1 MNGDPKVKRFEAYAS
16 LRQNGDIQF
25 SDEEMEKLL
34 ANEADRKS
42 FHQYLGNQYGD
53 AGTYEEWEANWFPEY
68 SKKKD
73 YGAGSEPSSVFSSAT
88 EPTPAASAAGV
99 MGQQATPKGI
109 LEAQGVSFVTPPQP
123 VQKEV
128 ETPEMLEGME
138 LGVTPESTATRDI
151 AQMAQFNDIIL
162 ERQQNYI
169 KAIENVPASVL
180 SDPARAFNLLVTDE
194 AARKLHND
202 PNASDYIKG
211 QIKARTITDAMDLVS
226 ARLSLVEQ
234 GLDEAKLDRYSNTKS
249 ALIQIYE
256 SGDPN
261 MVIDGMNGAEW
272 SQEWDYMLQSNDDL
286 YEYDALNQA
295 MYSLGKS
302 YENIKGTNP
311 TYFKE
316 IEKQRNNQIVGDI
329 YFRATS
335 GGILKYPRLVGI
347 AATNEVK
354 SAIQGFMGFVGAV
367 GNSFGNSAERYNWAD
382 KWAEKAARM
391 DWGFQNSMPTFAQ
404 RDLFTNTAKVG
415 NYQVDVT
422 STGDVAAVRDSQGYL
437 VVDNDVRNQV
447 VEQYES
453 APDKYSATFR
463 PHLAPAVSVA
473 VQGAVQV
480 AMTSKFAG
488 LGRTAAAAKGYAA
501 GMLTARFAGQNYI
514 QALEEFGPEN
524 ADVAARFAIA
534 TAALQ
539 SGISM
544 YVNPLEIKLNPR
556 FNVSPK
562 TLKAVAKDL
571 AEGKSKE
578 AAIRNGFRAYSA
590 DMAKGMVQYT
600 KEVAKEGFEGLMEYG
615 VDVGGRMLVRSTTD
629 INAEYDLSAN
639 AAANSFVSELIG
651 ASLAA
656 GAAIDTRA
664 AWQKE
669 SMLIAY
675 ENRAEILPMVE
686 KMHGAEVAAKLKLAL
701 DAADKR
707 MRGQKLTREQKNG
720 IVVQEYNKTIAID
733 EEEAAPTPAAQPEP
747 AVQTQAEPE
756 AEPAVETSKEV
767 VSLPTIYDVARE
779 EAVALRLEAGDSY
792 KGSDGTPYTV
802 VDEGDQTVTLRN
814 EDNGHT
820 FNRNKEEL
828 RKEIMTLFNQTYTTA
843 FPEMDFRQ
851 IASIRRGMFE
861 QASQGVLALPS
872 PTAVEPAVQ
881 PETMIEDAEIVPQAQ
896 PVTPIQ
902 TEQQT
907 IAPEAQ
913 APALAPAPTTETQAA
928 PAEPQVAAETVPP
941 AAPLV
946 YNRSNIEQA
955 EGIDTAAI
963 ATALDVVSE
972 IVPDMQV
979 RVFETQAEMEATLGQ
994 RGNAFVSQDGKTIYI
1009 SKESNAID
1017 VQHEVIHPIMV
1028 AAELRNPGTIELFYD
1043 QIMNKLPERVRDDL
1057 EVFQLGY
1064 SDKSRQ
1070 EQREEVVVE
1079 FLARLASGQ
1088 YEMTVFKQEGVL
1100 DAIVN
1105 WFDAIFVKLGL
1116 TNPPNNLT
1124 DIKSF
1129 SRKIVEAFRTR
1140 SAVTFEY
1147 EDDYMDFTPV
1157 DVINTT
1163 DEKPNMTLVTYKGKD
1178 YYAVRSGIV
1187 DTGPSGEAILGAA
1200 EDGGVVRDEGD
1211 VMSEREGIQETG
1223 LSGKYDLYPVDVVD
1237 AEGNIDYDSDFIV
1250 EIDAAALTVKK
1261 DLKARRDHLRLIF
1274 KGEEVFIPYR
1284 DLPQMNGFPVTS
1296 NPRPWLEKN
1305 RPDLLSEYD
1314 AAMQKKAEVAQ
1325 RLDQQMAAMKK
1336 DLKARF
1342 TDSKMEAIEDVN
1354 DIRGRY
1360 FYHGTARDF
1369 DTFDKS
1375 FIGSKTDA
1383 GWWGRGIYF
1392 HTDPDRGGYGEIV
1405 KKVKLSPTKPLI
1417 LPIDNSGEYL
1427 YDILDNLGYGQ
1438 DIKRS
1443 ASAMSI
1449 IASLGSDNFTNILT
1463 SAGYDS
1469 MIINYQQGTAEV
1481 VVFDTNIINIDDTL
1495 KARFTQESLDPQ
1507 YFRAKKWMRDE
1518 MNQKPPPLR
1527 DTVIQHAMGIFGI
1540 NRGQAEIMYDVLWRS
1555 PDRKRMLIPP
1565 GVQTNRT
1572 GLAGMLDKAQQFRN
1586 EWLLKSQ
1593 GMPMEVLRGL
1603 EGALG
1608 ENELLVRRMMQSY
1621 GRIMKIIDNH
1631 KNKDERRDLRETAN
1645 RFLDGRITDA
1655 QIASLP
1661 SPLYAELR
1669 QMRAWIDE
1677 VSAEILNDANMSEMR
1692 TEIISA
1698 NMGEYVGRFFRVHLF
1713 GKYSP
1718 EKASIKKFMD
1728 EYRRR
1733 NYEAVSIA
1741 NPTWTADQ
1749 IEAELRRKGEQA
1761 YKDLLQKHA
1770 IDTKTGGQRSS
1781 KISKPTGMMKER
1793 EQIPKRAGD
1802 LWEAIDEQRWGP
1814 MTLPPAPGPVSNTG
1828 NPEFEAAFNAAW
1840 NDMRQYR
1847 LREAYFVHPQI
1858 SAQFK
1863 KLEKVGEQ
1871 LAKLTHSVG
1880 FTLTGTNPFNKENIR
1895 MAVEN
1900 RTPFAFASLPPS
1912 ATPAQVK
1919 QFNDLLNELND
1930 GIVDISNRVR
1940 DRVNLDMDSIMANKD
1955 QLDGTDGFRDL
1966 QHLTPGVRAI
1976 LGEIPPL
1983 EATVLT
1989 MANMARYYTMNKYYR
2004 MIRALGEGNFLFRAD
2019 DPNRPT
2025 WVNKRIPGREQAV
2038 GMVPPDATTEKMAP
2052 LSGLYTTP
2060 EIYDILMNV
2069 EHFNEGVGIPGVFT
2083 TTGAFAKF
2091 SGKVQEWK
2099 TIFSPQTQARNFLSN
2114 LFFVVRNSWADP
2126 VRMTL
2131 GFAYV
2136 PIDYFM
2142 MRTAGKRIST
2152 KDVGVLA
2159 PLKQMSD
2166 AFAFSIAQN
2175 FGDNVGSNVAP
2186 QMDANKY
2193 GFDPTVAS
2201 DLSNFQ
2207 NAKRDMFAG
2216 MKRQETRALLVNDAV
2231 NNYGM
2236 SEDNARRLYAD
2247 LQPKSFQDQMSKVLN
2262 KLAANGVIGTNINMR
2277 LIQSYMGEIDTADKA
2292 AAYVANAI
2300 VYEDASP
2307 FARAMRMGYNKWKDF
2322 NANAGRFYSFGD
2334 DTFKIFGYLRE
2345 RAQYSKLLFS
2355 KEYFLL
2361 SEDQQAEVDAIAMEN
2376 VKNIIPNYDR
2386 IGKLGKWFSRDPF
2399 FAQFIAFKIESMRV
2413 WYNLFSLANK
2423 EIRDGNKSGNAEMV
2437 RHGYTRLAT
2446 HVSMVGVTTAAEV
2459 GLATFLGNTL
2469 AEGAQLLGNY
2479 MSSFWDDDDEDE
2491 KKKALRD
2498 PLPDWMQN
2506 DILAISKAVDGK
2518 VTYISVSAN
2527 HPFGDFQRTLV
2538 ELSETT
2544 EINLTEQ
2551 PYGVQIGLVSV
2562 IELFEQFWQT
2572 KIATAVLIEIVSNK
2586 DSYGREIWNKATKDY
2601 EGDTDGVMFQK
2612 ILSYAMRRAGPAWIG
2627 QASRVGW
2634 LDWLPE
2640 NEFFSE
2646 FRKPPHA
2653 AAPVQEIAA
2662 MVTGF
2667 KPITV
2672 DFYDQFK
2679 RRVGDFANYPGTQD
2693 EIYKKAQHW
2702 NLRISDATFEEQ
2714 IKRMVEEEYYTLAS
2728 LHDAYRLPVKHG
2740 IVEASK
2746 MDEILTNKRDQ
2757 GGVALSGNLYN
2768 SDGSINNNG
2777 RLAHMISRGVY
2788 VAPWDKI
2795 SDLVAKRK
2803 AKKPDYQPTPELD
2816 QWIRSFEME
2825 KQQDEN
2831 R

>member
-1 MNGDPKVKRFEAYAS
+1 MNGDPKVKRFENYEL
-16 LRQNGDIQF
+16 LRQNGDIQV
-25 SDEEMEKLL
+25 SDAEMEKLL
-34 ANEADRKS
+34 ANEAERKS
-42 FHQYLGNQYGD
+42 FHQYIGNQYGN
-53 AGTYEEWEANWFPEY
+53 AGSFEEWEAAWFPEY

-73 YGAGSEPSSVFSSAT
+73 YGAGSEPSSVSSSET

-138 LGVTPESTATRDI
+138 LGVMPESTVTRDI

-180 SDPARAFNLLVTDE
+180 SDPARAFDLLVTDE

-286 YEYDALNQA
+286 YEYDALNRA

-302 YENIKGTNP
+302 YENIKGVNP
-311 TYFKE
+311 AYFKE

-354 SAIQGFMGFVGAV
+354 SAIQGFVGFVGAV

-501 GMLTARFAGQNYI
+501 GLLTARFSGQNYL

-524 ADVAARFAIA
+524 ADVAARFAIS

-539 SGISM
+539 AGISM

-571 AEGKSKE
+571 AAGKSKE
-578 AAIRNGFRAYSA
+578 AAIRNGFRAYSS
-590 DMAKGMVQYT
+590 DIAKGMLQYT
-600 KEVAKEGFEGLMEYG
+600 KEVGKEGLEGLMEYG
-615 VDVGGRMLVRSTTD
+615 VDVGGRMVVRTMTD

-639 AAANSFVSELIG
+639 AAANAFVSELIG

-656 GAAIDTRA
+656 GATVDTRA

-701 DAADKR
+701 DTADKR
-707 MRGQKLTREQKNG
+707 MRGQKLTREQKNEV
-720 IVVQEYNKTIAID
+720 VVQEYNKTVKID
-733 EEEAAPTPAAQPEP
+733 EEEAAPTSATQPEP
-747 AVQTQAEPE
+747 AVQTPAEPE
-756 AEPAVETSKEV
+756 AQPVVETTQEV
-767 VSLPTIYDVARE
+767 APLPTIYDVARE

-820 FNRNKEEL
+820 FSRNKEEL

-851 IASIRRGMFE
+851 IASIRRGMFD

-872 PTAVEPAVQ
+872 PTAVAPAVQ
-881 PETMIEDAEIVPQAQ
+881 PKTMIEDAEVVPQAQ

-941 AAPLV
+941 VAPLV

-955 EGIDTAAI
+955 EGIDTTAI

-979 RVFETQAEMEATLGQ
+979 QVFETQAEMEAMVGQ

-1064 SDKSRQ
+1064 SEKSRQ

-1100 DAIVN
+1100 DAIIG

-1124 DIKSF
+1124 DIKAF

-1140 SAVTFEY
+1140 A
-1147 EDDYMDFTPV
+1147 
-1157 DVINTT
+1157 
-1163 DEKPNMTLVTYKGKD
+1163 
-1178 YYAVRSGIV
+1178 
-1187 DTGPSGEAILGAA
+1187 AIA
-1200 EDGGVVRDEGD
+1200 
-1211 VMSEREGIQETG
+1211 
-1223 LSGKYDLYPVDVVD
+1223 
-1237 AEGNIDYDSDFIV
+1237 
-1250 EIDAAALTVKK
+1250 
-1261 DLKARRDHLRLIF
+1261 
-1274 KGEEVFIPYR
+1274 
-1284 DLPQMNGFPVTS
+1284 
-1296 NPRPWLEKN
+1296 
-1305 RPDLLSEYD
+1305 
-1314 AAMQKKAEVAQ
+1314 
-1325 RLDQQMAAMKK
+1325 
-1336 DLKARF
+1336 
-1342 TDSKMEAIEDVN
+1342 
-1354 DIRGRY
+1354 
-1360 FYHGTARDF
+1360 F
-1369 DTFDKS
+1369 DT
-1375 FIGSKTDA
+1375 
-1383 GWWGRGIYF
+1383 
-1392 HTDPDRGGYGEIV
+1392 EV
-1405 KKVKLSPTKPLI
+1405 
-1417 LPIDNSGEYL
+1417 E
-1427 YDILDNLGYGQ
+1427 
-1438 DIKRS
+1438 
-1443 ASAMSI
+1443 
-1449 IASLGSDNFTNILT
+1449 
-1463 SAGYDS
+1463 
-1469 MIINYQQGTAEV
+1469 AEMKG
-1481 VVFDTNIINIDDTL
+1481 DTEVESEGL
-1495 KARFTQESLDPQ
+1495 KARFTQDSLDPQ

-1518 MNQKPPPLR
+1518 MNQDLPPLR

-1572 GLAGMLDKAQQFRN
+1572 GLAGALDKAQQWRN

-1621 GRIMKIIDNH
+1621 GRIMKIIDSH

-1761 YKDLLQKHA
+1761 YKDLLEKHK

-1781 KISKPTGMMKER
+1781 KVSKPTGMMKER

-1847 LREAYFVHPQI
+1847 LREAYFKHPQI
-1858 SAQFK
+1858 SSQFTAM
-1863 KLEKVGEQ
+1863 EKAGV
-1871 LAKLTHSVG
+1871 KLTQLLNSMGLVAP
-1880 FTLTGTNPFNKENIR
+1880 GTTPFSKENIR

-1900 RTPFAFASLPPS
+1900 GTPMTVPPLPPT
-1912 ATPAQVK
+1912 ATPTQVSEYNK
-1919 QFNDLLNELND
+1919 QVAIIND
-1930 GIVDISNRVR
+1930 GVTEIADRVR
-1940 DRVNLDMDSIMANKD
+1940 DRVNLDMDSIMANKNE
-1955 QLDGTDGFRDL
+1955 LDGTDGFRDL

-2069 EHFNEGVGIPGVFT
+2069 DTFNSVVDSAFGMRPLYQFT
-2083 TTGAFAKF
+2083 
-2091 SGKVQEWK
+2091 GKVQEFK
-2099 TIFSPQTQARNFLSN
+2099 TIFSPQTQSRNFLSN
-2114 LFFVVRNSWADP
+2114 TIFVVRNGWADP
-2126 VRMTL
+2126 FRTAFAL
-2131 GFAYV
+2131 AYV
-2136 PIDYFM
+2136 PADMLLLRF
-2142 MRTAGKRIST
+2142 TGKRLSHQE
-2152 KDVGVLA
+2152 VGKLA
-2159 PLKQMSD
+2159 PLKRMSD
-2166 AFAFSIAQN
+2166 AFMYSMSQN
-2175 FGDNVGSNVAP
+2175 FGNPVWFGKWSKAVAGSNISRKLK
-2186 QMDANKY
+2186 ANKY
-2193 GFDPTVAS
+2193 GFNPTVAS

-2207 NAKRDMFAG
+2207 NAQRDMLAG
-2216 MKRQETRALLVNDAV
+2216 MKKQETRAALVNDAV
-2231 NNYGM
+2231 TNYGM

-2247 LQPKSFQDQMSKVLN
+2247 LQPKTFQDEMSDVLN
-2262 KLAANGVIGTNINMR
+2262 KLAANGVLGTNLNMR
-2277 LIQSYMGEIDTADKA
+2277 IINEYMGNVDTADKA
-2292 AAYVANAI
+2292 VAYVTNHLI
-2300 VYEDASP
+2300 YEDASYFHRKGQQALKLRNNINKF
-2307 FARAMRMGYNKWKDF
+2307 FADA
-2322 NANAGRFYSFGD
+2322 YSFGD
-2334 DTFKIFGYLRE
+2334 DTFKIFGYLQE
-2345 RAQYSKLLFS
+2345 RADYSNLLFG

-2361 SEDQQAEVDAIAMEN
+2361 SEQQQAEVDAIAMEN

-2386 IGKLGKWFSRDPF
+2386 IGKLGKYFSRSLI
-2399 FAQFIAFKIESMRV
+2399 FAQFIAFKIESMRT
-2413 WYNLFSLANK
+2413 WMNLFLLAKK
-2423 EIRDGNKSGNAEMV
+2423 EIMDGKKSGNAAMV
-2437 RHGYTRLAT
+2437 KHGYTRLAS
-2446 HVSMVGVTTAAEV
+2446 HVGMTLTTKAIQV
-2459 GLATFLGNTL
+2459 SLAYGLGNSIR
-2469 AEGAQLLGNY
+2469 QILGDY
-2479 MSSFWDDDDEDE
+2479 ILIGMDDEDDEE
-2491 KKKALRD
+2491 KQATLRD
-2498 PLPDWMQN
+2498 PLPDYMKN
-2506 DILAISKAVDGK
+2506 DMLAASQPDNGK

-2527 HPFGDFQRTLV
+2527 HPFGDFQRMMN
-2538 ELSETT
+2538 ELAISDAGNIYTQPSEMQVAALAAR
-2544 EINLTEQ
+2544 EM
-2551 PYGVQIGLVSV
+2551 V
-2562 IELFEQFWQT
+2562 EQFWGV
-2572 KIATAVLIEIVSNK
+2572 KIGPNVLIEMFTNK
-2586 DSYGREIWNKATKDY
+2586 DNYGRPIYVEATKDSP
-2601 EGDTDGVMFQK
+2601 GDDFGVWIRK
-2612 ILSYAMRRAGPAWIG
+2612 LASYAARRAGPGYISQLQRLGA
-2627 QASRVGW
+2627 
-2634 LDWLPE
+2634 LDVLFNALGLPE
-2640 NEFFSE
+2640 NELLAD
-2646 FRKPPHA
+2646 FRKPVHA
-2653 AAPVQEIAA
+2653 ADWEYELLA
-2662 MVTGF
+2662 MTSGY
-2667 KPITV
+2667 KPMTI

-2679 RRVGDFANYPGTQD
+2679 RRVGDFANYPGAQD
-2693 EIYKKAQHW
+2693 QIYGKVQHW
-2702 NLRISDATFEEQ
+2702 NLRIDDATFEEQ

-2803 AKKPDYQPTPELD
+2803 AKKPDYVNTPELD
-2816 QWIRSFEME
+2816 QWIRNFQME